1 MNRRSVTS
9 GVLAALV
16 SLGGCGFEP
25 LYGRFGDS
33 SIADDLARI
42 KIQVIGSRSGQLLR
56 NHLLDGLTPKGE
68 LTRPAH
74 TLRVELLEPR
84 PQDLGIARDDSIVR
98 YSYSTVARFKLQ
110 DPTGRVVL
118 ESQSSSISS
127 YEVTNSEFA
136 TVAGRTNAR
145 DRVLEEIASDMKA
158 QLAVFF
164 RSRRSPTS

>member
-1 MNRRSVTS
+1 M
-9 GVLAALV
+9 
-16 SLGGCGFEP
+16 
-25 LYGRFGDS
+25 
-33 SIADDLARI
+33 
-42 KIQVIGSRSGQLLR
+42 
-56 NHLLDGLTPKGE
+56 
-68 LTRPAH
+68 
-74 TLRVELLEPR
+74 LEPR
-84 PQDLGIARDDSIVR
+84 PQDLGVARDDSIVR

>member
-1 MNRRSVTS
+1 MSRFHFRCSL
-9 GVLAALV
+9 LAALLA
-16 SLGGCGFEP
+16 LGACGFEP

-42 KIQVIGSRSGQLLR
+42 KIQVIGGRSGQLLR

-68 LTRPAH
+68 LARPAY

-98 YSYSTVARFKLQ
+98 YSYSSVVRFMLN
-110 DPTGRVVL
+110 DPAGRLVL
-118 ESQSSSISS
+118 AGQSSSVSS

-136 TVAGRTNAR
+136 TVSGRTNAR
-145 DRVLEEIASDMKA
+145 DRVLEEIAIDMKA

-164 RSRRSPTS
+164 RSHRNPTS